1 RTDELEAAREQILA
15 QCVGFG
21 RAGRNVAQ
29 RRPMIDTRC
38 ATHEP
43 PDVGVERAE
52 LLPDAEE
59 RARVADRALD
69 LEAVADD
76 AGILQQTF
84 DARRREPRDAR
95 RIELGECPAV
105 IVALLEDRGPAESRL
120 SALERQEL
128 EENAVVMHG
137 HA

>member
-1 RTDELEAAREQILA
+1 
-15 QCVGFG
+15 
-21 RAGRNVAQ
+21 
-29 RRPMIDTRC
+29 
-38 ATHEP
+38 
-43 PDVGVERAE
+43 E

-84 DARRREPRDAR
+84 DARR
-95 RIELGECPAV
+95 IELGECPVV

-137 HA
+137 HAPLAIVILDVERGAGPGAACRHARTLRGDELLCHEPRHRRIGRST